1 MKIDIDSDAEGWPV
15 DIVINGMES
24 LRMGLVDAIKRE
36 WEVAGALRA
45 KVSEK
50 NERNVIIRNYQV
62 SVTNQSHYYQMFGN
76 KSVLAVA
83 SVT

>member
-1 MKIDIDSDAEGWPV
+1 
-15 DIVINGMES
+15 
-24 LRMGLVDAIKRE
+24 MGLVDAIKRE

-50 NERNVIIRNYQV
+50 NERNVIIRNYKV
-62 SVTNQSHYYQMFGN
+62 SVTNQSHYYQMFGS